1 MTTSPVLQESL
12 TEQLQEVFGITELR
26 PGQREVIDSVLQ
38 GHDTLA
44 IMPTGSGKSLCYQL
58 PALNLPGTTVVV
70 SPLISL
76 MKDQTEKL
84 EESGVDAA
92 QINSTLSEDEEQ
104 SALRNIARKRMAIV
118 FATPERMTDP
128 EFLASL
134 KRAQVSLFVVDEAH
148 CISQWGHDFRPAYLQ
163 LGHAIETLG
172 RPPVLALTATATPEV
187 IEDITHQLKC
197 RSPRIVNTGIY
208 RPNLHYEVVRAAS
221 EAEKLE
227 ALHALLGKLQGSGI
241 IYTATVRAA
250 EELHEALKER
260 DIDVALYHGR
270 MPVRARSDSQERF
283 MQGETRIMIATNAFG
298 MGIDKADIRFV
309 IHFQVPGSLGAYYQE
324 AGRAGRDGEP
334 AKCILI
340 FHDQDKRIQQFF
352 LAHHYPDEQD
362 LRAVLKA
369 MEESSHDHAPVKFE
383 QLRECLTKS
392 SKTKLQIMLKLLQD
406 GGLVESTGRDAFRRT
421 ESRADALLLE
431 QLVKEYRR
439 KGEHDRY
446 ALERM
451 VFYAQTGFC
460 RWKVLLEYF
469 DDEVQWQRCGS
480 CDNCL
485 HPPEKELTPLARSS
499 SSRPNLRSPVRK
511 RNAPA
516 FVPGSR
522 VTVPKFGEGKVQA
535 VAGDQITILFP
546 DSRSKTFLQQ
556 YVRPLPK
563 VLAASMY

>member
-1 MTTSPVLQESL
+1 MTTSFALQESL
-12 TEQLQEVFGITELR
+12 DEQLQDVFGISELR

-92 QINSTLSEDEEQ
+92 QVNSTLSESEEQ
-104 SALRNIARKRMAIV
+104 STLRNIARKRMPIV
-118 FATPERMTDP
+118 FATPERMSDP
-128 EFLASL
+128 AFLASL
-134 KRAQVSLFVVDEAH
+134 QRAQVSLFVVDEAH

-163 LGHAIETLG
+163 LGQAIDTLG

-187 IEDITHQLKC
+187 IDDITRQLKC
-197 RSPRIVNTGIY
+197 ESPRIVNTGIY

-227 ALHALLGKLQGSGI
+227 ALHSLLGKLQGSGI
-241 IYTATVRAA
+241 VYTATVRAA
-250 EELHEALKER
+250 EELHEALKDRGVEA
-260 DIDVALYHGR
+260 ALYHGR
-270 MPVRARSDSQERF
+270 LPVKVRNESQERF
-283 MQGETRIMIATNAFG
+283 MQGETPIMIATNAFG
-298 MGIDKADIRFV
+298 MGIDKSDIRFV

-324 AGRAGRDGEP
+324 AGRAGRDGQA

-352 LAHHYPDEQD
+352 LARHYPDEND
-362 LRAVLKA
+362 LRTALTALEGVAHYSPVRL
-369 MEESSHDHAPVKFE
+369 EELQERLNKI
-383 QLRECLTKS
+383 
-392 SKTKLQIMLKLLQD
+392 SKTKLQVMLKLLQD
-406 GGLVESTGRDAFRRT
+406 GGLVETKNRNSYQRT
-421 ESRADALLLE
+421 EIRADAQLLE
-431 QLVKEYRR
+431 SLTREYRR

-451 VFYAQTGFC
+451 VFYARTGFC

-469 DDEVQWQRCGS
+469 EDEVKWQRCGS

-485 HPPEKELTPLARSS
+485 HPPEQDLTPAAGPVQ
-499 SSRPNLRSPVRK
+499 PNLRSTARK
-511 RNAPA
+511 RSIPGLA
-516 FVPGSR
+516 PGSR
-522 VTVPKFGEGKVQA
+522 VTVPKFGEGEVRA
-535 VAGDQITILFP
+535 VAGDQVTIQFP
-546 DSRSKTFLQQ
+546 DSRSKTFLRQ
-556 YVRPLPK
+556 YVRLLPK
-563 VLAASMY
+563 VVTAA